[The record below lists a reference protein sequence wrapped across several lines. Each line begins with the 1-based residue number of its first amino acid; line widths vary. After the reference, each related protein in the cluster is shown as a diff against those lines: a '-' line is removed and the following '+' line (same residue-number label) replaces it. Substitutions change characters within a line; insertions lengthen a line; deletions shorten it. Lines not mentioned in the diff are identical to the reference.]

1 MKRFVV
7 LVLACMLLLSACGA
21 QPKSE
26 PTPEPTPDPVAGVDF
41 APDTGTADRSNLPY
55 LSAIESSRKSDW
67 SASWIWTYPATA
79 STAS

>member
-55 LSAIESSRKSDW
+55 LSAIESSRNCYQFRLLSYTIKCNNN
-67 SASWIWTYPATA
+67 
-79 STAS
+79 